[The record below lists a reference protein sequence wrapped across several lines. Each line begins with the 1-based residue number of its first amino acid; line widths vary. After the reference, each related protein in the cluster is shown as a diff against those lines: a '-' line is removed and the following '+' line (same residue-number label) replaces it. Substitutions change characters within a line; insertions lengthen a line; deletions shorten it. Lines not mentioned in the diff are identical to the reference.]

1 MSQLRRANGIEN
13 RQGWTKSGRT
23 ILGLF
28 ELPEMPRDCEVFGYY
43 RTIRGPKVVERLKE
57 KLKMAMLYSEI
68 VRTIADV
75 LKQFDSEQPV
85 HKSFHP
91 GIGPFG
97 EPQMVGEIA
106 KRLSGQGISARTRRT
121 PDLDL
126 EHEWAVEF
134 KIVRPF
140 GDNGKEAENWTV
152 NLLHPYAGNVS
163 LIGDAIKLSEMEGY
177 SHRGL
182 LVIGFEH
189 EPVKISL
196 DPLIRS
202 FELIA
207 ADVMHINL
215 GKRIEE
221 RRNHLVHPEHQ
232 VLRCIGWELM

>member
-1 MSQLRRANGIEN
+1 MS
-13 RQGWTKSGRT
+13 
-23 ILGLF
+23 
-28 ELPEMPRDCEVFGYY
+28 MPY
-43 RTIRGPKVVERLKE
+43 
-57 KLKMAMLYSEI
+57 AEI

-75 LKQFDSEQPV
+75 LKEYDSEQPA

-97 EPQMVGEIA
+97 EPQIVREIA
-106 KRLSGQGISARTRRT
+106 RRLASKGISAVTRRT

-126 EHEWAVEF
+126 EHEWALEF
-134 KIVRPF
+134 KIARPF

-152 NLLHPYAGNVS
+152 NLLHPYPGNVS
-163 LIGDAIKLSEMEGY
+163 LIGDAIKLAEIKDY
-177 SHRGL
+177 AHKGL

-189 EPVKISL
+189 EPAKISL

-207 ADVMHINL
+207 TDIMHINL
-215 GKRIEE
+215 GNRIEE

-232 VLRCIGWELM
+232 VLRCIGWEVM